1 MPYDPDRHHR
11 RSIRLRGYDYARSG
25 AYFVTI
31 CVQGRLY
38 LFGNADA
45 GHFRPDAAGEMI
57 GDWWERLPGKFPT
70 ASLDAFV
77 VMPNH
82 IHGIVLL
89 DAGAAGDAVEADPG
103 VRPQRIPTL
112 STVVQWFKTMTT
124 NAYIQGV
131 RDQAW
136 LPFDRRLWQRNF
148 YEHIVRSEDDMERVR
163 AYIADNPAQWRL
175 DQLYAG

>member
-1 MPYDPDRHHR
+1 
-11 RSIRLRGYDYARSG
+11 
-25 AYFVTI
+25 
-31 CVQGRLY
+31 
-38 LFGNADA
+38 
-45 GHFRPDAAGEMI
+45 
-57 GDWWERLPGKFPT
+57 
-70 ASLDAFV
+70 
-77 VMPNH
+77 H

-136 LPFDRRLWQRNF
+136 SPFDRRLWQRNF
-148 YEHIVRSEDDMERVR
+148 YEHIVRGEDDMERVR

-175 DQLYAG
+175 DFSHYHEEHEPDMRAWLARQEQDTPRLG